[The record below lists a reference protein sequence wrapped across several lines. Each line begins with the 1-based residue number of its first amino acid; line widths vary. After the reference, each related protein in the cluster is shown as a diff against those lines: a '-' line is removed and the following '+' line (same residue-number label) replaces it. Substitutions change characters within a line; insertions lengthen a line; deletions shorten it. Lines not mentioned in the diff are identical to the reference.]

1 MKDDKKIEKG
11 KEASEK
17 DKKQSKPEKLSEE
30 DLEYKK
36 NIDDMV
42 EGLFLSDYDLRINS
56 YNMLKHEITT
66 STSSMTSIPRPLK
79 FIRTHFTEIKNFY
92 EKFIPATEKDK
103 TYKLMLS
110 DLISVI
116 LTVVSEKDEEVNELT
131 ILSYVL
137 SGTRKDITSWGIEY
151 VRSLCS
157 DIGQEY
163 NIRLEKVE
171 PINELIDLVKMFAPY
186 LIKQHCES
194 DAIDLLIEV
203 ESLDE
208 IKNFINEN
216 NYKKV
221 CLYLLSIAN
230 YSADTDEYR
239 NILELVYNIY
249 FDKFG
254 QYIDAMRVAIKI
266 GNILYI
272 KQTFIKCK
280 DLLTKMQLG
289 FILAQEGIFLDE
301 EDTKIKIDNKI
312 IDIMRNYKLTEY
324 FKVLA
329 KTLELLEPKHPEDV
343 FKSHLE
349 DKKSQ
354 NTKKLE
360 SYKINM
366 AYSIASS
373 FINAGYGT
381 EVLLSKKDS
390 DWIYKNKEE
399 GIQCLIAGMGLVNV
413 WDYLEG
419 PNKVYELAGNK
430 EQDTFKRS
438 GRNIGLG
445 LSLCGIK
452 EENDLAIAVLLE
464 ELLDKNINIKIS
476 ALFGLGLAA
485 CGTQND
491 KLFDPIRE
499 ALQDFSYGFEVS
511 AFASL
516 TLGLI
521 FIGSSNEDVFN
532 DLFSILL
539 SRNENAKGKLFE
551 NPFFVIYILGIGLLC
566 LGKQTNNDFMIETL
580 VTIEEFSK
588 EMRDY
593 MKTMLISFSYA
604 GSGNVSKVQE
614 LMQIIAKSNEEINP
628 KVQSIAVIGCSLIA
642 IGEEVGTEMLSRS
655 FNHFLQFGDIN
666 IKKTVS
672 LAIALLN
679 LSNPKVQVI
688 DSLTKFCY
696 DTDKTVS
703 MNAIYSMGLVSSGS
717 NHSRV
722 GGLLRSLAAYYAED
736 SNPLFM
742 VRIAQGLLHLGK
754 GLISLD
760 PIYSH
765 KLLINNRALAG
776 ILITLFSFTETENL
790 ICGKHQF
797 LLYSLALAMK
807 PKLVITVDKNL
818 KPVDDV
824 QLMVGQA
831 VDIVGQTGNPRT
843 ISGFQIHNSPA
854 VINTG
859 ERCEINGE
867 DIKTYSDVL
876 EGVIIIEDNR
886 KREEK

>member
-116 LTVVSEKDEEVNELT
+116 LTVVSEKDEEGNELT

-163 NIRLEKVE
+163 NIRLEKGE

>member
-1 MKDDKKIEKG
+1 
-11 KEASEK
+11 
-17 DKKQSKPEKLSEE
+17 
-30 DLEYKK
+30 
-36 NIDDMV
+36 MV

-116 LTVVSEKDEEVNELT
+116 LTVVSEKDEEGNELT

-163 NIRLEKVE
+163 NIRLEKGE

-249 FDKFG
+249 FDKFEK
-254 QYIDAMRVAIKI
+254 YIDAMRVAIKI

-807 PKLVITVDKNL
+807 PKLIITVDKNL

-867 DIKTYSDVL
+867 DIKTYSEVL

>member
-1 MKDDKKIEKG
+1 
-11 KEASEK
+11 
-17 DKKQSKPEKLSEE
+17 
-30 DLEYKK
+30 
-36 NIDDMV
+36 MV

-116 LTVVSEKDEEVNELT
+116 LTVVSEKDEEGNELT

-163 NIRLEKVE
+163 NIRLEKGE

-754 GLISLD
+754 GLINLD

>member
-1 MKDDKKIEKG
+1 
-11 KEASEK
+11 
-17 DKKQSKPEKLSEE
+17 
-30 DLEYKK
+30 
-36 NIDDMV
+36 MV

-116 LTVVSEKDEEVNELT
+116 LTVVSEKDEEGNELT

-163 NIRLEKVE
+163 NIRLEKGE

-642 IGEEVGTEMLSRS
+642 IGEDVGAEMLSRS

>member
-116 LTVVSEKDEEVNELT
+116 LTVVSEKDEEGNELT

-163 NIRLEKVE
+163 NIRLEKGE

-329 KTLELLEPKHPEDV
+329 KTLELLEQKHPEDV

-790 ICGKHQF
+790 ICCKHQF

>member
-1 MKDDKKIEKG
+1 
-11 KEASEK
+11 
-17 DKKQSKPEKLSEE
+17 
-30 DLEYKK
+30 
-36 NIDDMV
+36 MV

-116 LTVVSEKDEEVNELT
+116 LTVVSEKDEEGNELT

-163 NIRLEKVE
+163 NIRLEKGE

-349 DKKSQ
+349 DKNSQ

-399 GIQCLIAGMGLVNV
+399 GIQCLIAGMGLVNI

>member
-1 MKDDKKIEKG
+1 
-11 KEASEK
+11 
-17 DKKQSKPEKLSEE
+17 
-30 DLEYKK
+30 
-36 NIDDMV
+36 MV
-42 EGLFLSDYDLRINS
+42 EGLFFSDYDLRINS

-116 LTVVSEKDEEVNELT
+116 LTVVSEKDEEGNELT

-163 NIRLEKVE
+163 NIRLEKGE

>member
-1 MKDDKKIEKG
+1 
-11 KEASEK
+11 
-17 DKKQSKPEKLSEE
+17 
-30 DLEYKK
+30 
-36 NIDDMV
+36 MV

-116 LTVVSEKDEEVNELT
+116 LTVVSEKDEEGNELT

-163 NIRLEKVE
+163 NIRLEKGE

-807 PKLVITVDKNL
+807 PKLIITVDKNL

-867 DIKTYSDVL
+867 DIKTYSEVL

>member
-1 MKDDKKIEKG
+1 
-11 KEASEK
+11 
-17 DKKQSKPEKLSEE
+17 
-30 DLEYKK
+30 
-36 NIDDMV
+36 MV

-116 LTVVSEKDEEVNELT
+116 LTVVSEKDEEGNELT

-163 NIRLEKVE
+163 NIRLEKGE

-628 KVQSIAVIGCSLIA
+628 KAQSIAVIGCSLIA